1 MCRFGWGVL
10 LPESTEGSRGSP
22 QIIDACFVFVIERS
36 VVVFSDLLKGKRIFL
51 DAGFAIVTRDSTS
64 ARATFRVVLFF

>member
-1 MCRFGWGVL
+1 VR

-22 QIIDACFVFVIERS
+22 QIVDACFVFVIERS

-51 DAGFAIVTRDSTS
+51 DAGIAMSPGTQPVHELPSG
-64 ARATFRVVLFF
+64 